1 MKTAISSLCSSMV
14 AAFWVC
20 GAIAQSSIPECPNLP
35 KDAADSF
42 SWQVLSTPEILLCR
56 AIRNDNGKEAFA
68 VTIGRSSPF
77 KPDAA
82 QRDRETVIDGHKTFW
97 YRSEIAG
104 RPNEFI
110 RETLVKVAPNNVAH
124 VFIRTSDIEE
134 LGRYQEMV
142 QNLQFNVSPAQN

>member
-1 MKTAISSLCSSMV
+1 MKTVLSLCLSMV
-14 AAFWVC
+14 AAFWVYS
-20 GAIAQSSIPECPNLP
+20 AIAQSAAPECPNLP
-35 KDAADSF
+35 KDVADSL

-56 AIRNDNGKEAFA
+56 AMRNDNGKEAFA

-82 QRDRETVIDGHKTFW
+82 RRDRETVIDGQKTFW

-104 RPNEFI
+104 RPNEFN
-110 RETLVKVAPNNVAH
+110 RETLVKVAPNHVAH

-142 QNLQFNVSPAQN
+142 QNLQFNVSPAHN